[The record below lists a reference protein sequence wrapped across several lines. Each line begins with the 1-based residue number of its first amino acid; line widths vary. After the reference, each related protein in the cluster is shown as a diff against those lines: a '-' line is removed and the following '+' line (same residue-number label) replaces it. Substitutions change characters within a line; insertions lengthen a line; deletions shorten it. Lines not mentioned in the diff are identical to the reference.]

1 MRDPKQTTLG
11 GWVISVL
18 LTPTGEPQPLAHY
31 FAVGHT
37 DQGKAEWSAMDAALL
52 LGEVAPSPVGGQEPV
67 RAERQLMIA
76 RMETLGLKAREVR
89 ALGWRRP
96 RRWLDG

>member
-1 MRDPKQTTLG
+1 MRDPKQTTPG

-18 LTPTGEPQPLAHY
+18 LTPAGEPQPLVHY
-31 FAVGHT
+31 FAVGYP
-37 DQGKAEWSAMDAALL
+37 DQGKAEWSAMDAALP
-52 LGEVAPSPVGGQEPV
+52 LGEVSASPVAGQEPV
-67 RAERQLMIA
+67 RAERQIMEA
-76 RMETLGLKAREVR
+76 RMEALGLKAREVR